1 MQILIEI
8 VNKIL
13 YVWIYLSLF
22 HLKQCGSSQ
31 LNTQPMPG
39 YIGLG
44 FS

>member
-1 MQILIEI
+1 MQILIET

-13 YVWIYLSLF
+13 SVWIYLSLL

-31 LNTQPMPG
+31 LNTQPIQG